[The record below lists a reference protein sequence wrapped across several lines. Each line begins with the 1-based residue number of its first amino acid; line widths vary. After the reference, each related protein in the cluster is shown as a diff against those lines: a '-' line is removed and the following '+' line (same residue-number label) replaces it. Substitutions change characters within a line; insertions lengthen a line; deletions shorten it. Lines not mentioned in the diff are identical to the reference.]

1 MSLKIYFI
9 TGGIALLVAG
19 VFFFIDVKISFGILL
34 ATLFSLINLF
44 LLAESMKKVI
54 DSSGSNYGLMMAG
67 NVIRFTLLFA
77 MMFIAYKLPQYF
89 NMIGVAIG
97 LTLFMVALVID
108 ALSKRR
114 RS

>member
-1 MSLKIYFI
+1 MSLRIYFI
-9 TGGIALLVAG
+9 TGAIALLVAG
-19 VFFFIDVKISFGILL
+19 VFFFIDIKISFGILL

-44 LLAESMKKVI
+44 MLAQSMKKVI

-67 NVIRFTLLFA
+67 NIIRFTLLFA
-77 MMFIAYKLPQYF
+77 MMFIAYKFPNYF